1 MPAAAGGGEGG
12 AGNVERY
19 GGCGWLVDSVP
30 SLVDCER

>member
-1 MPAAAGGGEGG
+1 VPAAAGGGEGG

-19 GGCGWLVDSVP
+19 GGCSWLVDSVH